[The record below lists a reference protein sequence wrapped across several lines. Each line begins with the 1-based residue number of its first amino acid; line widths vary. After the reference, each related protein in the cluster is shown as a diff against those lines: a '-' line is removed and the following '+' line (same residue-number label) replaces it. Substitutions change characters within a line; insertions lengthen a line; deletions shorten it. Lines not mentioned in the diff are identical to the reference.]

1 MTGFG
6 NESGSPSG
14 SITIYLSN
22 SYGASFAGNKEI
34 SAGTTIGDLF
44 RQECGDADPDLF
56 MIRHNGDRDPSS
68 NTVLVDNDTVSFTP
82 VKIKGAG

>member
-22 SYGASFAGNKEI
+22 SYGRSFAGNKTI
-34 SAGTTIGDLF
+34 PAGFTIGDLF
-44 RQECGDADPDLF
+44 KQECGDADSNLF
-56 MIRHNGDRDPSS
+56 MIRHNGDKDPSS
-68 NTVLVDNDTVSFTP
+68 TTVLQDNDTVSFTP
-82 VKIKGAG
+82 VKIKGAS